1 MRWKEIKNWNWRKI
15 IGMILFITL
24 IVSIVYIVVMLFL
37 SPSGISGTEAY
48 AHVKSDY
55 TLMLIQCVLGLVVM
69 MVPTFI
75 ERKWSISIPN
85 YMYVLYFIFLYCA
98 IYLGE
103 VRSFYYL
110 IPHWDTILHAF
121 SGAMLGA
128 LGFSLVSILN
138 DTKKLYVQLSPFF
151 VSLFAFCFAVAAGA
165 IWEIYEYTVDSLLSL
180 NMQKYMFENGT
191 PLVGQEALSDTMKD
205 LIVDTISAL
214 VISTAGYIVN
224 KNNARKRNRTDFP
237 HRQNDTMDSADEKN
251 TANK

>member
-1 MRWKEIKNWNWRKI
+1 MRWKEIKNWDWKKI
-15 IGMILFITL
+15 IGIFLFITL
-24 IVSIVYIVVMLFL
+24 IASIIYIIFMLIL
-37 SPSGISGTEAY
+37 SPSGISGAESHE
-48 AHVKSDY
+48 HVKSDY
-55 TLMLIQCVLGLVVM
+55 MLMLIQCILGLVVM

-110 IPHWDTILHAF
+110 IPFWDTILHAF

-128 LGFSLVSILN
+128 LGFSLISIIN
-138 DTKKLYVQLSPFF
+138 NTDNVFVKLSPFF

-180 NMQKYMFENGT
+180 NMQKYMLENGT
-191 PLVGQEALSDTMKD
+191 PLIGKEALSDTMKD
-205 LIVDTISAL
+205 IIVDTISAF
-214 VISTAGYIVN
+214 VISAAGYIVN
-224 KNNARKRNRTDFP
+224 KIEDYSSAEADPLPTENAILKSN
-237 HRQNDTMDSADEKN
+237 EG
-251 TANK
+251 